1 MAQGPAYTYVLLS
14 TFARAFL
21 LNGISMI
28 RLSSLT
34 AALLLALSLLAP
46 GQAAAAAS
54 DWTGIDESRVR
65 VLAAGD
71 AVGSA
76 ESLSLGLQVGLEEGW
91 KTYWRSP
98 GDAGFPLEL
107 DWSDSTNV
115 AAVEVLWPVP
125 HRFSLFG
132 LETFGYAE
140 EVVYPLVLRPE
151 RPGEAV
157 NLRLNVNYLVCE
169 EICIPRT
176 FDLALDLPAGEAQPA
191 AENFLIEKYR
201 ALVPGDGQSAGLAI
215 QEAMLTGSEDA
226 PQLIAKVSSA
236 FPFEQ
241 PDLIVEGPI
250 GFAYSKP
257 EVTLG
262 QDGQTAELRIAVER
276 GRGVEAAL
284 AEAPLTLTLF
294 DGQRGMEQQ
303 VNLSF
308 GEATAPL
315 LAASAGSGAGGS
327 GVAGGGDRGLVVI
340 LLFALAG
347 GLLLNLMP
355 CVLPVLS
362 IKLLSA
368 VSYGGQDRG
377 RVRLSFLASAAGI
390 LFSFLVL
397 AAGLIAVS
405 AFGGVVGWG
414 IQFQQP
420 LFLAVMALIVTLF
433 ACNLFGFF
441 EILLPARLSAVA
453 GIGDDHSYRGHF
465 LTGAFATLLA
475 TPCSAPFLGTAVG
488 FALSRGPVEVL
499 LVFTALGVG
508 LALPYLLIAAVPRLA
523 TALPKPGPWM
533 VVLRRILGFALLA
546 TALWLASVIATQ
558 IGVAPAGLL
567 TAALLGIVVW
577 LGLSRRFHW
586 QAARVRPIAG
596 ALAAVVLV
604 TAVAWRGDAESGGAS
619 LAGAWGPL
627 EQTAIA
633 GHVAEGRVVLVDITA
648 DWCITCQVNK
658 RLVLSTEETA
668 AALEGLDIVLMRGD
682 WTLPDQA
689 IADYLASHGRYGIPF
704 NAVYGPAAADG
715 ILLPELLSQSALN
728 EALEQAQP
736 EALRLSQQ

>member
-1 MAQGPAYTYVLLS
+1 MAQGQAYTYVLLS

-34 AALLLALSLLAP
+34 AALLLALLLLAP

-54 DWTGIDESRVR
+54 DWAGIDESRVR

-76 ESLSLGLQVGLEEGW
+76 ENLSLGLQVGLEEGW

-107 DWSDSTNV
+107 DWSDSVNV
-115 AAVEVLWPVP
+115 AAIEVLWPVP

-157 NLRLNVNYLVCE
+157 SLRLNVNYLVCE

-215 QEAMLTGSEDA
+215 QDAMLTGSEEA

-257 EVTLG
+257 EVTLS

-276 GRGVEAAL
+276 GRGVEAPL

-303 VNLSF
+303 VSLSF
-308 GEATAPL
+308 GEASAPL
-315 LAASAGSGAGGS
+315 LAASAGSGA
-327 GVAGGGDRGLVVI
+327 AGGGDRGLVVI

-368 VSYGGQDRG
+368 ISYGGQDRG

-405 AFGGVVGWG
+405 AFGGAVGWG

-499 LVFTALGVG
+499 MVFTALGLG
-508 LALPYLLIAAVPRLA
+508 LALPYLLVAAVPRLA
-523 TALPKPGPWM
+523 TSLPKPGPWM
-533 VVLRRILGFALLA
+533 VVLRRILGVALLA

-558 IGVAPAGLL
+558 IGLAPAGLL

-586 QAARVRPIAG
+586 QAGRVRPIAG

-604 TAVAWRGDAESGGAS
+604 TAVAWRGDAESGNSS

-627 EQTAIA
+627 EQAEIA
-633 GHVAEGRVVLVDITA
+633 VHVAEGRLVLVDVTA

-668 AALEGLDIVLMRGD
+668 AVLEQFDIVLMRGD

-704 NAVYGPAAADG
+704 NAVYGPSAPNG

-736 EALRLSQQ
+736 AALRLSQQ

>member
-1 MAQGPAYTYVLLS
+1 MAQRQAYTYVLFRV
-14 TFARAFL
+14 FARTFL
-21 LNGISMI
+21 INGINMI
-28 RLSSLT
+28 RLSSLS
-34 AALLLALSLLAP
+34 AALLLALSLLVP

-54 DWTGIDESRVR
+54 DWAGSDESRVR
-65 VLAAGD
+65 VLSAGD
-71 AVGSA
+71 AVGNA
-76 ESLSLGLQVGLEEGW
+76 ESLSLGLQVALEDGW

-107 DWSDSTNV
+107 DWSGSNNV
-115 AAVEVLWPVP
+115 ATVEVLWPVP

-140 EVVYPLVLRPE
+140 EVVYPLRLKPE

-176 FDLALDLPAGEAQPA
+176 YDLALDLPAGDAQATP
-191 AENFLIEKYR
+191 ENFVIEKYR
-201 ALVPGDGQSAGLAI
+201 ALVPGDGRSAGLTIDQAL
-215 QEAMLTGSEDA
+215 LTGSEEA
-226 PQLIAKVSSA
+226 PQLIATVSSA

-250 GFAYSKP
+250 GFAYGKP

-262 QDGQTAELRIAVER
+262 QDSQTAELRVTVER

-284 AEAPLTLTLF
+284 AGAPLTLTLF
-294 DGQRGMEQQ
+294 DGQRGMERQ
-303 VNLSF
+303 VSLSF
-308 GEATAPL
+308 GEAAAPPV
-315 LAASAGSGAGGS
+315 AASAGSGTAGGS
-327 GVAGGGDRGLVVI
+327 DRGLLVI
-340 LLFALAG
+340 LLLAVAG

-397 AAGLIAVS
+397 AGGAIAIS
-405 AFGGVVGWG
+405 AFGGAVGWG

-488 FALSRGPVEVL
+488 FALSRGPAEIL
-499 LVFTALGVG
+499 LVFAALGVG
-508 LALPYLLIAAVPRLA
+508 LALPYLLVAAVPRLA

-533 VVLRRILGFALLA
+533 IVLRRILGVALLA

-577 LGLSRRFHW
+577 LGLSRRFDW
-586 QAARVRPIAG
+586 QAARVRPIAA

-604 TAVAWRGDAESGGAS
+604 TAVAWRGDAESGARS

-627 EQTAIA
+627 EQAAIA
-633 GHVAEGRVVLVDITA
+633 GHVAEGRLVLVDVTA

-658 RLVLSTEETA
+658 RLVLGTEETA
-668 AALEGLDIVLMRGD
+668 AVLARLDVVLMRGD

-704 NAVYGPAAADG
+704 NAVYGPSAPEG
-715 ILLPELLSQSALN
+715 ILLPELLSQNALN
-728 EALEQAQP
+728 EALDLAQP
-736 EALRLSQQ
+736 EALRISQQ